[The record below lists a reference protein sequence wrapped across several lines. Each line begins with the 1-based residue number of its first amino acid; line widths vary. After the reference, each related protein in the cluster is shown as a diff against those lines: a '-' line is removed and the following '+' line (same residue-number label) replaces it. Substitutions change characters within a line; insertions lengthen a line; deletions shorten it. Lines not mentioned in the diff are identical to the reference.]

1 MNKKFSSIEIKEY
14 LIKNKLPRYQDQK
27 TVEKIKISL
36 ENILNDKLKQM
47 SKKITEDFI
56 RKNYPIQT

>member
-1 MNKKFSSIEIKEY
+1 MNKKFLSIEIKEY

-47 SKKITEDFI
+47 TKKITEDFI